1 MIRFAIVGYGF
12 MGGVHAAIMHKHPGA
27 VLKAVVE
34 TDAQRLQQQTRGNV
48 KVDEQNSIDLLDGV
62 DLYSELEPVLER
74 DDIDCIAV
82 CLPTYLHD
90 SFANRCLKAGKDVI
104 VEKPMALSLSACDS
118 MIRQA
123 RENDRMLFVGQC
135 IRFWPEYVILQELI
149 AFQKMG
155 KLLSLGLRRVGAP
168 PAWAGEESWFFQEEK
183 SGGCVFDLHV
193 HDTDFIHYAVGSP
206 SALYSHGLM
215 DDKGLNRALLT
226 HYYFDE
232 ELICYAEGSWKYH
245 APFKMSYS
253 AVFEQGQLEY
263 DSSQTPTL
271 QLWRTGSGQSELPE
285 VPAGD
290 GYFHQYDYIINCL
303 ETRQA
308 NEKLD
313 PVSVR
318 DSIAIA
324 LAETKSM
331 SRNEIVHIQYS
342 I

>member
-1 MIRFAIVGYGF
+1 MIRLAIVGYGF
-12 MGGVHAAIMHKHPGA
+12 MGGVHAAIIHKHPEA

-34 TDAQRLQQQTRGNV
+34 IDAQRLQQQTRGNV
-48 KVDEQNSIDLLDGV
+48 KVDEQNSIDLFDGV

-118 MIRQA
+118 MIKQA

-135 IRFWPEYVILQELI
+135 IRFWPEYVILKEMI
-149 AFQKMG
+149 ALEKMG

-168 PAWAGEESWFFQEEK
+168 PAWAGKKSWFFQEEK

-193 HDTDFIHYAVGSP
+193 HDTDYIHYAVGNP
-206 SALYSHGLM
+206 TALCSRGLM
-215 DDKGLNRALLT
+215 DATGLNRALLT

-271 QLWRTGSGQSELPE
+271 QQWKTGGGQSKFPK

-290 GYFHQYDYIINCL
+290 GYFHQYDYIIDCL
-303 ETRQA
+303 KTRQT

-313 PVSVR
+313 SVSVR
-318 DSIAIA
+318 NSIAIA
-324 LAETKSM
+324 LAEKKSM
-331 SRNEIVHIQYS
+331 MKNEIVHIQYS
-342 I
+342 F